1 MVSSL
6 HSPYKKSRIQV
17 YTGYIKRSLKEEKE
31 LIREAAKPAA
41 IAELSALPKEGRI
54 KEFNELLKRGELP
67 LHLYHANLRDANLS
81 AADLSAA
88 DLSGADLS
96 GAYLID
102 VNLRDVNL
110 SRANLSS
117 ANLSGANLGSANL
130 GSWISYTP
138 WPTGDAKDNVIYRKS
153 SK

>member
-1 MVSSL
+1 MLKLPLSGKDRHKMVSSL

-96 GAYLID
+96 AADLSGADLSGAYLID
-102 VNLRDVNL
+102 ANLRDV
-110 SRANLSS
+110 
-117 ANLSGANLGSANL
+117 
-130 GSWISYTP
+130 
-138 WPTGDAKDNVIYRKS
+138 
-153 SK
+153 